1 MKKRNF
7 LKLFLLAAFVMPAFF
22 ANAQSKLDKQVLMTI
37 GDQDVTVKD
46 FSDVYY
52 KNNLKSD
59 VIEKKSV
66 DDYLEL
72 FTTFRMKVMEAERLQ
87 LDTSAKFQK
96 ELAGYRKQ
104 LAKPFMSS
112 DDISDELLQEA
123 YQRKLKDIR
132 ASHILI
138 RCDKNAL
145 PSDTLK
151 AYNRA
156 MEIRKK
162 ALKGEDFGDL
172 AVKYSDDPS
181 AKATPATEQ
190 TPARPGNRGDLGYFT
205 VFDMVYPFETGAY
218 NTKEGEI
225 SLPVRS
231 DFGYHLIKVQSVTE
245 AMGAIQAAHI
255 FIQLPFDAPED
266 EVNAAKQKA
275 DNIYNE
281 LMAKDGKNWNEMVK
295 QYSDDKGTSSRNGAL
310 SSFTVSRIVPEFIEV
325 CKSLEID
332 QIGKPIRT
340 NYGFHIIKLLGKS
353 GVNSFE
359 KESKGLSERIEKDM
373 RSKKSEEVV
382 LKQVKNEYKFKQNDK
397 NLEAFIASVDSSI
410 LRKAYEPSADVDLNT
425 TLFSLEN
432 NPTKVSDFV
441 EYIKKNMTLQ
451 KYVTPATYA
460 YQLYENFRNTT
471 ILDYA
476 DAHLE
481 EKYPEF
487 KALVQEYRDGILL
500 FDLMD
505 REVWDKA
512 VKDTLGLQE
521 FHSRNASKYMWNDRV
536 YATIIT
542 VTRPESL
549 PKVKS
554 LLNNGIELDSLRN
567 AIQRDSI
574 NYAFVRKGYYQKGD
588 NQFVDQTEWKVGVR
602 NEIPSTVD
610 QSTTIVCI
618 REVRKPE
625 PKTLKEARG
634 LVTSDYQVE
643 LEKKWVQSLKERYPV
658 KINEKVL
665 DKIRK
670 MYQLRRPAFLSVS
683 LSSCYW
689 QAATT
694 SRETQTKSL

>member
-1 MKKRNF
+1 MKNRNF
-7 LKLFLLAAFVMPAFF
+7 LKLVVLAALIMPAIF

-37 GDQDVTVKD
+37 GDQDVTVKE
-46 FSDVYY
+46 FCDVYY

-66 DDYLEL
+66 DEYLEL
-72 FTTFRMKVMEAERLQ
+72 FTTFRMKVMEAERQ
-87 LDTSAKFQK
+87 KLDTSAKFQK

-112 DDISDELLQEA
+112 DDITDELLQEA

-132 ASHILI
+132 ASHILV

-151 AYNRA
+151 AYNKA
-156 MEIRKK
+156 MDIRKK
-162 ALKGEDFGDL
+162 ALAKDADFGAL
-172 AVKYSDDPS
+172 ADQYSDDPS
-181 AKATPATEQ
+181 AKGTKATEQ
-190 TPARPGNRGDLGYFT
+190 TPARPGNHGDLGYFT

-225 SLPVRS
+225 SMPVRS
-231 DFGYHLIKVQSVTE
+231 DFGYHIIKVASVTD
-245 AMGAIQAAHI
+245 AMGNIQAAHI
-255 FIQLPFDAPED
+255 FLQLPFDASAED
-266 EVNAAKQKA
+266 EAAMKLKA
-275 DNIYNE
+275 DNIYSQ
-281 LMAKDGKNWNEMVK
+281 LMDQNGKNWNEMVK
-295 QYSDDKGTSSRNGAL
+295 QYSDDKGTVARNGAL
-310 SSFTVSRIVPEFIEV
+310 SSFTVSRIVPEFIEA

-332 QIGKPIRT
+332 QIAKPVRT
-340 NYGFHIIKLLGKS
+340 NYGYHIIKLLSKS
-353 GVNSFE
+353 GVGSFE
-359 KESKGLSERIEKDM
+359 KESNGLSERIEKDQ

-382 LKQVKNEYKFKQNDK
+382 LKQVKSEYKFKQNDK
-397 NLEAFIASVDSSI
+397 NLEAFLATIDSTI
-410 LRKAYEPSADVDLNT
+410 LNKAYEPAANVDLEA

-432 NPTKVSDFV
+432 NPTKVKDFV
-441 EYIKKNMTLQ
+441 AYIKKNMTTQ

-460 YQLYENFRNTT
+460 YQLYENFRNET

-481 EKYPEF
+481 DKYPEF
-487 KALVQEYRDGILL
+487 KALVQEYKDGIML

-505 REVWDKA
+505 REVWNKA
-512 VKDTLGLQE
+512 VKDTVGLKE
-521 FHSRNASKYMWNDRV
+521 FHERNAAKYMWGDRV
-536 YATIIT
+536 QASIIT

-549 PKVKS
+549 PKVKA
-554 LLNNGIELDSLRN
+554 LLDSGIELDSLRS

-574 NYAFVRKGYYQKGD
+574 GYAFVRKGYYQKGD
-588 NQFVDQTEWKVGVR
+588 NQYVDQTEWKVGVR

-643 LEKKWVQSLKERYPV
+643 LEQKWVQSLKERYPV
-658 KINEKVL
+658 KVNEKVL
-665 DKIRK
+665 DKVRK
-670 MYQLRRPAFLSVS
+670 MY
-683 LSSCYW
+683 
-689 QAATT
+689 
-694 SRETQTKSL
+694 K

>member
-7 LKLFLLAAFVMPAFF
+7 LKLFALASFVMPALF
-22 ANAQSKLDKQVLMTI
+22 ATAQSKLDKQVLMTI
-37 GDQDVTVKD
+37 GDQDITAKE
-46 FSDVYY
+46 FCDVYY

-112 DDISDELLQEA
+112 DDITDELMQEA

-132 ASHILI
+132 ASHILV

-145 PSDTLK
+145 PSDTLR
-151 AYNRA
+151 AYNKA
-156 MEIRKK
+156 MDIRKK
-162 ALKGEDFGDL
+162 ALAKGADFGKL
-172 AVKYSDDPS
+172 ADQYSDDPS
-181 AKATPATEQ
+181 AKGWEASDQRPAN
-190 TPARPGNRGDLGYFT
+190 PGNHGDLGYFT

-225 SLPVRS
+225 SMPIRS
-231 DFGYHLIKVQSVTE
+231 DFGYHIIKVQSVTD
-245 AMGAIQAAHI
+245 AMGTIQAAHI
-255 FIQLPFDAPED
+255 FLQLPFNAPDDDA
-266 EVNAAKQKA
+266 AAMKQKA
-275 DNIYNE
+275 DNIYKQ
-281 LMAKDGKNWNEMVK
+281 LMEQDGKNWNEMVA
-295 QYSDDKGTSSRNGAL
+295 QYSDDKGTVSRQGAL
-310 SSFTVSRIVPEFIEV
+310 SNFTVSRIVPEFIEV
-325 CKSLEID
+325 CKSLDINE
-332 QIGKPIRT
+332 IGKPVRT
-340 NYGFHIIKLLGKS
+340 NYGYHIIKLLGKS
-353 GVNSFE
+353 GVGSFE

-382 LKQVKNEYKFKQNDK
+382 LKQVKSEYKFKQNDK
-397 NLEAFIASVDSSI
+397 NLETFLATVDSTILRAAYEPAASVDMN
-410 LRKAYEPSADVDLNT
+410 A
-425 TLFSLEN
+425 TLFTIEGK
-432 NPTKVSDFV
+432 PTKVSDFV
-441 EYIKKNMTLQ
+441 GYIKENMKAQ

-460 YQLYENFRNTT
+460 YQLYETFSNTT
-471 ILDYA
+471 VMDYA

-487 KALVQEYRDGILL
+487 KELVQEYKDGIML

-512 VKDTLGLQE
+512 VKDTTGLKE
-521 FHSRNASKYMWNDRV
+521 FHERNASKYMWGNRA

-542 VTRPESL
+542 VTREESL
-549 PKVKS
+549 PKVKA
-554 LLNNGIELDSLRN
+554 LLDSGIELDSLRS

-574 NYAFVRKGYYQKGD
+574 KYAFVRRGYYQKGD

-602 NEIPSTVD
+602 NEIASTVD

-618 REVRKPE
+618 RELRNPE

-643 LEKKWVQSLKERYPV
+643 LEKNWVQSLKERYPV

-665 DKIRK
+665 DKVRK
-670 MYQLRRPAFLSVS
+670 LY
-683 LSSCYW
+683 
-689 QAATT
+689 
-694 SRETQTKSL
+694 K

>member
-7 LKLFLLAAFVMPAFF
+7 LKLFALASFVMPTLF
-22 ANAQSKLDKQVLMTI
+22 ATAQSKLDKQVLMTI
-37 GDQDVTVKD
+37 GDQDITAKE
-46 FSDVYY
+46 FCDVYY

-112 DDISDELLQEA
+112 DDITDELMQEA

-132 ASHILI
+132 ASHILV

-145 PSDTLK
+145 PSDTLR
-151 AYNRA
+151 AYNKA
-156 MEIRKK
+156 MDIRKK
-162 ALKGEDFGDL
+162 ALAKGADFGKL
-172 AVKYSDDPS
+172 ADQYSDDPS
-181 AKATPATEQ
+181 AKGWEASDQRPATP
-190 TPARPGNRGDLGYFT
+190 GNHGDLGYFT

-225 SLPVRS
+225 SMPVRS
-231 DFGYHLIKVQSVTE
+231 DFGYHIIKVQSVTD
-245 AMGAIQAAHI
+245 AMGTIQAAHI
-255 FIQLPFDAPED
+255 FLQLPFNAPKED
-266 EVNAAKQKA
+266 VEAMKQKA
-275 DNIYNE
+275 DNIYKQ
-281 LMAKDGKNWNEMVK
+281 LMEQDGKNWNEMVA
-295 QYSDDKGTSSRNGAL
+295 QYSDDKGTVSRQGAL
-310 SSFTVSRIVPEFIEV
+310 SNFTVSRIVPEFIEV
-325 CKSLEID
+325 CKSLDINE
-332 QIGKPIRT
+332 IGKPVRT
-340 NYGFHIIKLLGKS
+340 NYGYHIIKLLGKS
-353 GVNSFE
+353 GVGSFE

-382 LKQVKNEYKFKQNDK
+382 LKQVKSEYKFKQNDK
-397 NLEAFIASVDSSI
+397 NLETFLATVDSTI
-410 LRKAYEPSADVDLNT
+410 LRAAYEPAANADMNA
-425 TLFSLEN
+425 TLFTIEGK
-432 NPTKVSDFV
+432 PTKVSDFV
-441 EYIKKNMTLQ
+441 DYIKENMKAQ

-460 YQLYENFRNTT
+460 YQLYETFSNTT
-471 ILDYA
+471 IMDYA

-487 KALVQEYRDGILL
+487 KELVQEYKDGIML

-512 VKDTLGLQE
+512 VKDTTGLKE
-521 FHSRNASKYMWNDRV
+521 FHERNASKYMWGNRA

-542 VTRPESL
+542 VTREESL
-549 PKVKS
+549 PKVKA
-554 LLNNGIELDSLRN
+554 LLDSGIELDSLRS

-574 NYAFVRKGYYQKGD
+574 KYAFVRRGYYQKGD

-602 NEIPSTVD
+602 NEIASTVD

-618 REVRKPE
+618 RELRNPE

-643 LEKKWVQSLKERYPV
+643 LEKNWVQSLKERYPV

-665 DKIRK
+665 DKVRNLYK
-670 MYQLRRPAFLSVS
+670 
-683 LSSCYW
+683 
-689 QAATT
+689 
-694 SRETQTKSL
+694 

>member
-1 MKKRNF
+1 MF
-7 LKLFLLAAFVMPAFF
+7 VLAAFVMPAFF

-37 GDQDVTVKD
+37 GNQDITVKE

-66 DDYLEL
+66 DEYLDL

-112 DDISDELLQEA
+112 DDITEELLEEA
-123 YQRKLKDIR
+123 YQRKQKDIR

-151 AYNRA
+151 AYNKA
-156 MEIRKK
+156 MDVRKK
-162 ALKGEDFGDL
+162 ALAKGADFAAL
-172 AVKYSDDPS
+172 ADQYSEDPS
-181 AKATPATEQ
+181 AKGMKATDQ
-190 TPARPGNRGDLGYFT
+190 NPARPGNHGDLGYFT

-225 SLPVRS
+225 SMPIRS
-231 DFGYHLIKVQSVTE
+231 DFGYHIIKVKSVTD
-245 AMGAIQAAHI
+245 AMGSIQAAHI
-255 FIQLPFDAPED
+255 FLQLPYDAPEE
-266 EVNAAKQKA
+266 EVAAMKQKA

-281 LMAKDGKNWNEMVK
+281 LMKKDGKNWADMVS
-295 QYSDDKGTSSRNGAL
+295 QYTDDKGTISRDGAL

-325 CKSLEID
+325 CKSLEIG
-332 QIGKPIRT
+332 QIAKPVRT
-340 NYGFHIIKLLGKS
+340 NYGFHIIKLLGHS
-353 GVNSFE
+353 GVDTFE
-359 KESKGLSERIEKDM
+359 KEKQALTERIEKDM
-373 RSKKSEEVV
+373 RSKKSEELV

-397 NLEAFIASVDSSI
+397 NLETFMATIDSSI
-410 LRKAYEPSADVDLNT
+410 LRKEYEPTEKVDMNA

-441 EYIKKNMTLQ
+441 NYIKENMKMQ
-451 KYVTPATYA
+451 KFTSPATYA
-460 YQLYENFRNTT
+460 YQLYESFSNGVVM
-471 ILDYA
+471 DYA

-505 REVWDKA
+505 QEVWSKA
-512 VKDTLGLQE
+512 VKDTLGLEE
-521 FHSRNASKYMWNDRV
+521 FHQRNASKYMWGDRA

-542 VTRPESL
+542 ITRPESL
-549 PKVKS
+549 SKVKA
-554 LLNNGIELDSLRN
+554 LLDSGIELDSLRS
-567 AIQRDSI
+567 IVHHDSI
-574 NYAFVRKGYYQKGD
+574 PAVFVRKGYYQKGD
-588 NQFVDQTEWKVGVR
+588 NNFVDQTEWKVGVR

-618 REVRKPE
+618 RELRKPE
-625 PKTLKEARG
+625 QKTLKEARG

-643 LEKKWVQSLKERYPV
+643 LEQKWVQSLKERYPV
-658 KINEKVL
+658 TINEKVL
-665 DKIRK
+665 DKVRK
-670 MYQLRRPAFLSVS
+670 LYQ
-683 LSSCYW
+683 
-689 QAATT
+689 
-694 SRETQTKSL
+694 

>member
-1 MKKRNF
+1 MKNRNF
-7 LKLFLLAAFVMPAFF
+7 LKMFVLASLIMPAFF
-22 ANAQSKLDKQVLMTI
+22 AQAQSKTDKEVLMTI
-37 GDQDVTVKD
+37 GDQSITVKD
-46 FSDVYY
+46 FTDVYY

-66 DDYLEL
+66 DEYLDL

-112 DDISDELLQEA
+112 DDITEELLEEA

-132 ASHILI
+132 ASHILV

-151 AYNRA
+151 AYNKA
-156 MEIRKK
+156 MDIRKK
-162 ALKGEDFGDL
+162 ALAKGADFGAL
-172 AVKYSDDPS
+172 ADQYSDDPS
-181 AKATPATEQ
+181 AKGMKATDQ
-190 TPARPGNRGDLGYFT
+190 NPARPGNHGDLGYFT

-225 SLPVRS
+225 SMPVRS
-231 DFGYHLIKVQSVTE
+231 DFGYHLIKVVSITDALGSV
-245 AMGAIQAAHI
+245 QAAHI
-255 FIQLPFDAPED
+255 FLQLPFDAPAED
-266 EVNAAKQKA
+266 VAATKQKA
-275 DNIYNE
+275 DNIYKE
-281 LMAKDGKNWNEMVK
+281 LMAQNGKNWNEMVK
-295 QYSDDKGTSSRNGAL
+295 QYTDDKGTIARNGAL

-325 CKSLEID
+325 CKSLKVDEIA
-332 QIGKPIRT
+332 KPVRT
-340 NYGFHIIKLLGKS
+340 NYGFHIIKLLSTS
-353 GVNSFE
+353 GVSSFD

-373 RSKKSEEVV
+373 RSKKSEELV
-382 LKQVKNEYKFKQNDK
+382 LRQVKSEYKFKQNDK
-397 NLEAFIASVDSSI
+397 NLEAFLATIDSSI
-410 LRKAYEPSADVDLNT
+410 LRNAYEPAANVDMNA

-441 EYIKKNMTLQ
+441 TYIKANMTTQ

-460 YQLYENFRNTT
+460 YQLYESFSNETAMN
-471 ILDYA
+471 YA

-481 EKYPEF
+481 DKYPEF
-487 KALVQEYRDGILL
+487 KALVQEYKDGILL

-505 REVWDKA
+505 REVWNKA
-512 VKDTLGLQE
+512 VKDTVGLAE
-521 FHSRNASKYMWNDRV
+521 FHKRNASKYMWGDRA
-536 YATIIT
+536 YATVIT

-549 PKVKS
+549 PKVKA
-554 LLNNGIELDSLRN
+554 LLDKGVELDSLRS

-574 NYAFVRKGYYQKGD
+574 GYAFVRKGYYQRGD
-588 NQFVDQTEWKVGVR
+588 NQYVDQTEWKVGVR

-625 PKTLKEARG
+625 QKTLKESRG

-643 LEKKWVQSLKERYPV
+643 LEQNWVKSLKEKYPV
-658 KINEKVL
+658 KINESVLEKV
-665 DKIRK
+665 RN
-670 MYQLRRPAFLSVS
+670 MY
-683 LSSCYW
+683 
-689 QAATT
+689 
-694 SRETQTKSL
+694 K

>member
-1 MKKRNF
+1 M
-7 LKLFLLAAFVMPAFF
+7 FLLASILMPTLF
-22 ANAQSKLDKQVLMTI
+22 ANAQSKIDKQVLMTI
-37 GDQDVTVKD
+37 GDQDVTVKE
-46 FSDVYY
+46 FCDVYY

-66 DDYLEL
+66 DEYLEL
-72 FTTFRMKVMEAERLQ
+72 FTTFRMKVMEAERLK

-112 DDISDELLQEA
+112 DDITDELLQEA

-132 ASHILI
+132 ASHILV

-151 AYNRA
+151 AYNKA
-156 MEIRKK
+156 MDIRKK
-162 ALKGEDFGDL
+162 ALAKDADFGAL
-172 AVKYSDDPS
+172 ADQYSDDPS
-181 AKATPATEQ
+181 AKGMKATDQ
-190 TPARPGNRGDLGYFT
+190 TPARPGNHGDLGYFT

-225 SLPVRS
+225 SMPVRS
-231 DFGYHLIKVQSVTE
+231 DFGYHIIKVQSVTD
-245 AMGAIQAAHI
+245 AMGAVQAAHI
-255 FIQLPFDAPED
+255 FLQLPFDASAED
-266 EVNAAKQKA
+266 EAAMKQKA
-275 DNIYNE
+275 DNIYNQ
-281 LMAKDGKNWNEMVK
+281 LMAQDGKNWNEMVK
-295 QYSDDKGTSSRNGAL
+295 QYSDDKGTVNRNGAL
-310 SSFTVSRIVPEFIEV
+310 SSFTVSRIVPEFIEA

-332 QIGKPIRT
+332 QIAKPVRT
-340 NYGFHIIKLLGKS
+340 NYGYHIIKLLSKS
-353 GVNSFE
+353 GVGSFE
-359 KESKGLSERIEKDM
+359 KESNGLSERIEKDQ

-382 LKQVKNEYKFKQNDK
+382 LKQVKSEYKFKQNDK
-397 NLEAFIASVDSSI
+397 NLEAFLATIDSTI
-410 LRKAYEPSADVDLNT
+410 LRKAYEPADDVDLNA
-425 TLFSLEN
+425 TLFTLEN
-432 NPTKVSDFV
+432 NPTKVKDFV
-441 EYIKKNMTLQ
+441 AYIKKNMTAQ

-460 YQLYENFRNTT
+460 YQLYENFRNET

-481 EKYPEF
+481 DKYPEF
-487 KALVQEYRDGILL
+487 KALVQEYKDGIML

-505 REVWDKA
+505 REVWNKA
-512 VKDTLGLQE
+512 VKDTVGLKE
-521 FHSRNASKYMWNDRV
+521 FHERNAAKYMWGDRV
-536 YATIIT
+536 QASIIT

-549 PKVKS
+549 PKVKA
-554 LLNNGIELDSLRN
+554 LLDSGIELDSLRS

-574 NYAFVRKGYYQKGD
+574 GYAFVRKGYYQKGD
-588 NQFVDQTEWKVGVR
+588 NQYVDQTEWKVGVR

-643 LEKKWVQSLKERYPV
+643 LEQKWVQSLKERYPV
-658 KINEKVL
+658 KVNEKVL
-665 DKIRK
+665 DKVRK
-670 MYQLRRPAFLSVS
+670 MY
-683 LSSCYW
+683 
-689 QAATT
+689 
-694 SRETQTKSL
+694 K

>member
-1 MKKRNF
+1 MKQFNF
-7 LKLFLLAAFVMPAFF
+7 LKMFVLAAFVMPAFF

-37 GDQDVTVKD
+37 GNQDVTVKE
-46 FSDVYY
+46 FNDVYY

-66 DDYLEL
+66 DDYLDL

-87 LDTSAKFQK
+87 LDTSAKFQR

-112 DDISDELLQEA
+112 DDVTEELLEEA
-123 YQRKLKDIR
+123 YQRKLKDLR

-138 RCDKNAL
+138 RCEKNAL

-156 MEIRKK
+156 ISIRKK
-162 ALKGEDFGDL
+162 ALAKGADFGAL
-172 AVKYSDDPS
+172 ADQYSDDPS
-181 AKATPATEQ
+181 AKGMKATDQ
-190 TPARPGNRGDLGYFT
+190 NPARPGNHGDLGYFT

-225 SLPVRS
+225 SMPIRS
-231 DFGYHLIKVQSVTE
+231 SYGYHIIKVQSVTD
-245 AMGAIQAAHI
+245 AMGSIQAAHI
-255 FIQLPFDAPED
+255 FLQLPYDAPEED
-266 EVNAAKQKA
+266 VAAMQQKA
-275 DNIYNE
+275 NNIYNE
-281 LMAKDGKNWNEMVK
+281 LMEQDGKNWSEKVK
-295 QYSDDKGTSSRNGAL
+295 QYSDDKGTVTRDGTL

-325 CKSLEID
+325 CKSLEIG
-332 QIGKPIRT
+332 QIAKPVRT

-353 GVNSFE
+353 GIGTFE
-359 KESKGLSERIEKDM
+359 KEKQGLAERVEKDM

-382 LKQVKNEYKFKQNDK
+382 LKQVKKEYKFKQNDK
-397 NLEAFIASVDSSI
+397 NLEAFIATVDSTI
-410 LRKAYEPSADVDLNT
+410 LRKEYEPSEKVDMNA
-425 TLFSLEN
+425 TLFSLQN
-432 NPTKVSDFV
+432 NPTKVSEFV
-441 EYIKKNMTLQ
+441 NYIKENMTMQ
-451 KYVTPATYA
+451 KYASPGAYA
-460 YQLYENFRNTT
+460 YQLYESFSNGVVM
-471 ILDYA
+471 DYA

-505 REVWDKA
+505 KEVWSKA
-512 VKDTLGLQE
+512 VKDTLGLEE
-521 FHSRNASKYMWNDRV
+521 FHQRNASKYMWEDRA
-536 YATIIT
+536 YASIIT
-542 VTRPESL
+542 IARPESL
-549 PKVKS
+549 PKVKA
-554 LLNNGIELDSLRN
+554 LLDSGVELDSLRSVV
-567 AIQRDSI
+567 QRDSI
-574 NYAFVRKGYYQKGD
+574 PGVFVRKAYFQKGD
-588 NQFVDQTEWKVGVR
+588 NNFVDQTEWKVGVR

-618 REVRKPE
+618 RELRKPE

-643 LEKKWVQSLKERYPV
+643 LEQKWVKSLKERYPV

-665 DKIRK
+665 DKVRQ
-670 MYQLRRPAFLSVS
+670 MYQ
-683 LSSCYW
+683 
-689 QAATT
+689 
-694 SRETQTKSL
+694 

>member
-1 MKKRNF
+1 MKNFSF
-7 LKLFLLAAFVMPAFF
+7 LKMFVLASFVMPALF

-151 AYNRA
+151 AYNKA

-670 MYQLRRPAFLSVS
+670 MYQ
-683 LSSCYW
+683 
-689 QAATT
+689 
-694 SRETQTKSL
+694 

>member
-1 MKKRNF
+1 MKNFSF
-7 LKLFLLAAFVMPAFF
+7 LKMFVLASFVMPALF

-37 GDQDVTVKD
+37 GDQDVTVKE

-151 AYNRA
+151 AYNKA

-275 DNIYNE
+275 DNIYSE

-567 AIQRDSI
+567 AIQHDSI

-670 MYQLRRPAFLSVS
+670 MYQ
-683 LSSCYW
+683 
-689 QAATT
+689 
-694 SRETQTKSL
+694 

>member
-7 LKLFLLAAFVMPAFF
+7 LKLFALASFVMPALF
-22 ANAQSKLDKQVLMTI
+22 ATAQSKLDKQVLMTI
-37 GDQDVTVKD
+37 GDQDITAKE
-46 FSDVYY
+46 FCDVYY

-112 DDISDELLQEA
+112 DDITDELMQEA
-123 YQRKLKDIR
+123 YQRKQKDIR

-145 PSDTLK
+145 PSDTLR
-151 AYNRA
+151 AYNKA
-156 MEIRKK
+156 MDIRKK
-162 ALKGEDFGDL
+162 ALAKGADFGKL
-172 AVKYSDDPS
+172 ADQYSDDPS
-181 AKATPATEQ
+181 AKGWEASDQRPAN
-190 TPARPGNRGDLGYFT
+190 PGNHGDLGYFT

-225 SLPVRS
+225 SMPIRS
-231 DFGYHLIKVQSVTE
+231 DFGYHIIKVQSVTD
-245 AMGAIQAAHI
+245 AMGTIQAAHI
-255 FIQLPFDAPED
+255 FLQLPFNAPKED
-266 EVNAAKQKA
+266 VEAMQQKA
-275 DNIYNE
+275 DNIYKQ
-281 LMAKDGKNWNEMVK
+281 LMEQDGKNWNEMVA
-295 QYSDDKGTSSRNGAL
+295 QYSDDKGTVSRQGAL
-310 SSFTVSRIVPEFIEV
+310 SNFTVSRIVPEFIEV
-325 CKSLEID
+325 CKSLDINE
-332 QIGKPIRT
+332 IGKPVRT
-340 NYGFHIIKLLGKS
+340 NYGYHIIKLLGKS
-353 GVNSFE
+353 GVGSFE

-382 LKQVKNEYKFKQNDK
+382 LKQVKSEYKFKQNDK
-397 NLEAFIASVDSSI
+397 NLETFLATVDSTILRAAYEPAASVDMN
-410 LRKAYEPSADVDLNT
+410 A
-425 TLFSLEN
+425 TLFTIEGK
-432 NPTKVSDFV
+432 PTKVSDFV
-441 EYIKKNMTLQ
+441 GYIKENMKAQ

-460 YQLYENFRNTT
+460 YQLYETFSNTT
-471 ILDYA
+471 IMDYA

-487 KALVQEYRDGILL
+487 KELVQEYKDGIML

-512 VKDTLGLQE
+512 VKDTTGLKE
-521 FHSRNASKYMWNDRV
+521 FHERNASKYMWGNRA
-536 YATIIT
+536 YATIVT
-542 VTRPESL
+542 VTREESL
-549 PKVKS
+549 PKVKA
-554 LLNNGIELDSLRN
+554 LLDSGIELDSLRS

-574 NYAFVRKGYYQKGD
+574 KYAFVRRGYYQKGD

-602 NEIPSTVD
+602 NEIASTVD

-618 REVRKPE
+618 RELRNPE

-643 LEKKWVQSLKERYPV
+643 LEKNWVQSLKERYPV

-665 DKIRK
+665 DKVRK
-670 MYQLRRPAFLSVS
+670 LY
-683 LSSCYW
+683 
-689 QAATT
+689 
-694 SRETQTKSL
+694 K